1 MPKVS
6 IVIPVYNAS
15 QYLAECL
22 ESIIRGRLKEIEVIA
37 VDDGSTDN
45 SLDILNNYKVKYGI
59 KVLTQQN
66 SGPAKARNAGLDVA
80 TGEFVGFVDSDDW
93 VEPDMFEEMY
103 RTAKSEDAD
112 IVFCNVMRNKDLK
125 MRKYLAN
132 GVYNC
137 EKIKN
142 QIYPLL
148 ISVLDETSD
157 TVTLRGSACL
167 RIFKRQIIEQSH
179 IRFDE
184 NLVYNEDGL
193 FCIEATIN
201 ANKYV
206 YLGDSYL
213 YHNRYVPG
221 SLTKRFVPNLWP
233 RQKALNT
240 KLKELVTDVDYDFSG
255 QIDKK
260 MMEIAIYCVENISK
274 KDNPASPKQQ
284 RAEIQKII
292 SSSEIQTAIKNVKFN
307 LLKNINK
314 LYWLCF
320 WLKSPRL
327 SMMTAHYRMKN

>member
-6 IVIPVYNAS
+6 VIIPVYNAS

-22 ESIIRGRLKEIEVIA
+22 ESIISGRLKEIEVIA

-45 SLDILNNYKVKYGI
+45 SLDILNEYKVKYGI

-66 SGPAKARNAGLDVA
+66 SGPAKARNAGLNVA

-93 VEPDMFEEMY
+93 VEPDMFEKMY
-103 RTAKSEDAD
+103 QAAKSEDAD
-112 IVFCNVMRNKDLK
+112 IVFCNIYRNENSKLK
-125 MRKYLAN
+125 KYIPT
-132 GVYNC
+132 GVYDSNG
-137 EKIKN
+137 IR
-142 QIYPLL
+142 QTILPLL
-148 ISVLDETSD
+148 ISNLDENKGKS
-157 TVTLRGSACL
+157 TLRGSTWSKIFR
-167 RIFKRQIIEQSH
+167 RILLENNNIRYSEQ
-179 IRFDE
+179 
-184 NLVYNEDGL
+184 LVYNEDVL
-193 FCIEATIN
+193 FCIEATLC

-206 YLGDSYL
+206 YLGDSFL

-221 SLTKRFVPNLWP
+221 SLTKRFIPNLWP
-233 RQKALNT
+233 RQKAMTT
-240 KLKELVTDVDYDFSG
+240 KLKELVRDVDYDFLG

-284 RAEIQKII
+284 RAEIQQII
-292 SSSEIQTAIKNVKFN
+292 SSPELQSAIKNVKFN

-327 SMMTAHYRMKN
+327 SMMTAHYRVKN